1 LSQETIFVET
11 TNKDAAT
18 DGVRS
23 ILKPYVASRRFVI
36 QRDDTG
42 TYVQFGFG
50 SDDDD
55 VAGIADPSKIALK
68 MHGKNFISTDSFD
81 PTQLLSTNKLGIS
94 PYNTRLK
101 IIYRTNT
108 TAATKA
114 STNSITNIR
123 TFVTRFVD
131 KLTLD
136 PIEMNKVNASLECIN
151 ENPINSI
158 SNDITAEELK
168 LRAKAHYATQ
178 SRAVTKQDYESLCYN
193 MPKKFGAIK
202 RANILNLTNQND
214 FSPSRR
220 MSLYV
225 ISEDNSGNL
234 APANSIIKNNLRNWL
249 SHYKMLSDTI
259 DIYDAKIVNFAVD
272 FVVVTDNAYNSD
284 TVLFECMKELRT
296 YFSEVY
302 YIGEPLYI
310 PRIYDVL
317 NDVDGVITV
326 KKVNVK
332 NKADGVYS
340 NVYMD
345 FDKALSRDGT
355 YINTPK
361 NVILEMKYPS
371 DDIKGSAR

>member
-1 LSQETIFVET
+1 
-11 TNKDAAT
+11 
-18 DGVRS
+18 
-23 ILKPYVASRRFVI
+23 
-36 QRDDTG
+36 
-42 TYVQFGFG
+42 
-50 SDDDD
+50 
-55 VAGIADPSKIALK
+55 

-108 TAATKA
+108 TAGSKA

-123 TFVTRFVD
+123 TFTTRYVD
-131 KLTLD
+131 KLSLD
-136 PIEMNKVNASLECIN
+136 PIEMNKINASLECIN
-151 ENPINSI
+151 ENPINSVT
-158 SNDITAEELK
+158 NDITAEELK

-193 MPKKFGAIK
+193 MPTKFGAIK

-225 ISEDNSGNL
+225 ISEDKSGKL
-234 APANSIIKNNLRNWL
+234 APANSIIKNNLKNWL
-249 SHYKMLSDTI
+249 SHYKMLSDTL
-259 DIYDAKIVNFAVD
+259 DIYDAKVVNFAVD

-284 TVLFECMKELRT
+284 TVLYECMTALKTHFAET
-296 YFSEVY
+296 F

-310 PRIYDVL
+310 PRIYDAL
-317 NDVDGVITV
+317 NDVDGVTTV
-326 KKVNVK
+326 KKVRVK

-355 YINTPK
+355 YINTPR
-361 NVILEMKYPS
+361 NVILEMKYPN